1 MKNLDRNSKRGVY
14 LTITPFFPTH
24 SSFRGSFVYD
34 QVKAIMKSGRFDEV
48 VVIRPNRKCKKAL
61 KYRYQ
66 EVTVYEIPFY
76 ESPSLILNGSFNGL
90 NRRNFLKRFDESDI
104 KLESIRYVHCHVSY
118 FAGLGLALKE
128 LNPNIKCILQHH
140 DPDPFTIRNGRF
152 SHCRWNLRYRALRNI
167 ELFQKVDLH
176 VSVSRRVEENLVRFP
191 DCSNAEVDR
200 DYIEKVKLIKD
211 LPNATIKES
220 YVLHNGVDL
229 EKFSKKSDHEA
240 AELFNVGCVA
250 NFIDWKNQLLL
261 IQALKELVAAPESE
275 EVRLHLVGSGPC
287 LADCKRF
294 VCEHKLDRYVSF
306 IDEIPHG
313 DVVEFYN
320 KMDLFVLPSTFEGFG
335 CVFLESY
342 ACGVPF
348 MTCKWQGMDDY
359 IAPEESRKWLFEAHD
374 ARAIAESIR
383 NFKTKR
389 WEQVLT
395 KPIDINILIN
405 DFLDRLER
413 L

>member
-1 MKNLDRNSKRGVY
+1 M
-14 LTITPFFPTH
+14 
-24 SSFRGSFVYD
+24 
-34 QVKAIMKSGRFDEV
+34 
-48 VVIRPNRKCKKAL
+48 
-61 KYRYQ
+61 
-66 EVTVYEIPFY
+66 
-76 ESPSLILNGSFNGL
+76 
-90 NRRNFLKRFDESDI
+90 
-104 KLESIRYVHCHVSY
+104 
-118 FAGLGLALKE
+118 
-128 LNPNIKCILQHH
+128 
-140 DPDPFTIRNGRF
+140 
-152 SHCRWNLRYRALRNI
+152 
-167 ELFQKVDLH
+167 
-176 VSVSRRVEENLVRFP
+176 SVSRRVEENLVRFP

-211 LPNATIKES
+211 APNATIKES

-229 EKFSKKSDHEA
+229 EKFPPQGDHQA
-240 AELFNVGCVA
+240 TELFNVGCVA

-294 VCEHKLDRYVSF
+294 VCEHKLDSYVSF